1 MSFDSFSLDF
11 LGWFYTLACAVAIAA
26 GVAIMLHLH
35 YSGMLK
41 VRYKDYS
48 IWNDIMLTVIWAIG
62 LAGGVLVLD
71 RSQWGQFLLQLF
83 CWMLIALVCTSS
95 ATRLYTLQK
104 LRKHMPISPQEFR
117 TTIMGV
123 VLVVVPIVLFA
134 LATIGSLR
142 TEDARRA
149 FGIH

>member
-1 MSFDSFSLDF
+1 MSFDPFSLDF
-11 LGWFYTLACAVAIAA
+11 LGWFYTIACAIAIAA

-41 VRYKDYS
+41 VRYKEYS
-48 IWNDIMLTVIWAIG
+48 IWNDIMLTVIWTFG
-62 LAGGVLVLD
+62 LAGGVLVLE

-83 CWMLIALVCTSS
+83 CWMLIALVLTSS

-104 LRKHMPISPQEFR
+104 LKQKIPITPQQHR
-117 TTIMGV
+117 TTIIGV
-123 VLVVVPIVLFA
+123 VIMVVPIVLFA
-134 LATIGSLR
+134 LATIFSLR
-142 TEDARRA
+142 TEEARRA

>member
-1 MSFDSFSLDF
+1 MDPFSLDF

-62 LAGGVLVLD
+62 LAGGALVLD

-83 CWMLIALVCTSS
+83 CWMLIALVGTSS
-95 ATRLYTLQK
+95 ASRLYALHR
-104 LRKHMPISPQEFR
+104 LRKKLPISPQEFR
-117 TTIMGV
+117 ATIMGV
-123 VLVVVPIVLFA
+123 ILVAVPIVLFA

-149 FGIH
+149 FGLH

>member
-1 MSFDSFSLDF
+1 MSFDTFSLDF
-11 LGWFYTLACAVAIAA
+11 LGWFYTIACAIAIAA
-26 GVAIMLHLH
+26 GVAIMMHLH

-41 VRYKDYS
+41 TRYKEYS
-48 IWNDIMLTVIWAIG
+48 IWNDIMLTVIWVIG
-62 LAGGVLVLD
+62 LAGGALVLD

-95 ATRLYTLQK
+95 ATRLFTLSK
-104 LRKHMPISPQEFR
+104 LRKKVPISPQEYR

-123 VLVVVPIVLFA
+123 VMVVVPIVLFA

-142 TEDARRA
+142 TEEARRA